1 MMIHLNKDDRGF
13 LSALSWREYFLIG
26 GLLIIWSLAG
36 FGGLNAISEN
46 NIPSAGLAVLIGL
59 VFTGILLILIAI
71 IDRIF

>member
-1 MMIHLNKDDRGF
+1 MMVNLNKDDRGF

-36 FGGLNAISEN
+36 FGALNAWSEN
-46 NIPSAGLAVLIGL
+46 NIQSVGLAVLIGL

>member
-1 MMIHLNKDDRGF
+1 MMINLNKDDRGF

-36 FGGLNAISEN
+36 FGGLNAISDSD
-46 NIPSAGLAVLIGL
+46 IPSAGLAVLIGL

>member
-1 MMIHLNKDDRGF
+1 MMIHMNKDDRGF
-13 LSALSWREYFLIG
+13 LSALSWREYFLLG

-36 FGGLNAISEN
+36 FFGLNAISESD
-46 NIPSAGLAVLIGL
+46 IPSAGLAVLIGL